1 MSLRTFLAVVILLP
15 IVLIGVLMALSV
27 KIPVPE
33 LGRDYV
39 VRVALGETTEIG
51 LPDVA
56 GPNDP
61 DAPLVVIDAG
71 HGGRDPGAVGG
82 PPSAPIREKDVV
94 LGIALKLRE
103 ELLDLGGIR
112 VALTR
117 DDDNFLTLSERPNL
131 ARRLNADMFV
141 SIHADSAGEG
151 AEAAGASIYTLSQ
164 RATSAAAARFARRE
178 NDADRLNGLELEGE
192 DADVN
197 AILVELSQRRA
208 KEEALELA
216 GLIQREGRGRL
227 DFHPQTLRGA
237 DLVVL
242 RTPDMP
248 SILFEAGFLT
258 NATEAERLS
267 SEEGQEAAAA
277 SLARAIQVYFV
288 RQGLN

>member
-1 MSLRTFLAVVILLP
+1 MSLRFHLALIILAPVAMLA
-15 IVLIGVLMALSV
+15 GLMAL
-27 KIPVPE
+27 KIKVPVPE
-33 LGRDYV
+33 FGRDYV
-39 VRVALGETTEIG
+39 VRVELGEAAEIG
-51 LPDVA
+51 LPDIA

-71 HGGRDPGAVGG
+71 HGGRDPGATSGTQERPLV
-82 PPSAPIREKDVV
+82 EKDIV

-103 ELLDLGGIR
+103 ELLELGGIR

-117 DDDNFLTLSERPNL
+117 EDDRFLTLSERP
-131 ARRLNADMFV
+131 AIAGRMKADLFV
-141 SIHADSAGEG
+141 SIHADSAGEEG
-151 AEAAGASIYTLSQ
+151 DAAGASVYTLSE

-178 NDADRLNGLELEGE
+178 NDADRLNGVELAGG
-192 DADVN
+192 DAEVN

-208 KEEALELA
+208 KEDALELA
-216 GLIQREGRGRL
+216 GLVEREGRARL
-227 DFHPQTLRGA
+227 NFHPQPIRGA

-258 NATEAERLS
+258 NPDEAERLS
-267 SEEGQEAAAA
+267 SEEGQEAAAE

-288 RQGLN
+288 RQASR